1 MHRLITYMKVG
12 YLLHLFT
19 LLEIFFLYTIYKQLE
34 IDVWL
39 NQNNF
44 FLKLLLLAP
53 FISMPFFPQLDAR
66 SRYQNYKMIRD
77 QFYFY
82 SFQPRIVKPFLK
94 SRCQRDAVLA
104 AAKDLG
110 FADVCKKIFYEK
122 GYRWYH
128 LFPDFIFLRPQF
140 LLTKHFWI
148 TTFFTK
154 KYRAKVDD
162 VMINNYKKQQGA
174 EYHLAA

>member
-1 MHRLITYMKVG
+1 MQ
-12 YLLHLFT
+12 LLPPRMILVSQMFVKN
-19 LLEIFFLYTIYKQLE
+19 IF
-34 IDVWL
+34 
-39 NQNNF
+39 N
-44 FLKLLLLAP
+44 
-53 FISMPFFPQLDAR
+53 
-66 SRYQNYKMIRD
+66 
-77 QFYFY
+77 
-82 SFQPRIVKPFLK
+82 
-94 SRCQRDAVLA
+94 
-104 AAKDLG
+104 
-110 FADVCKKIFYEK
+110 EK

-140 LLTKHFWI
+140 FLTKHFWI